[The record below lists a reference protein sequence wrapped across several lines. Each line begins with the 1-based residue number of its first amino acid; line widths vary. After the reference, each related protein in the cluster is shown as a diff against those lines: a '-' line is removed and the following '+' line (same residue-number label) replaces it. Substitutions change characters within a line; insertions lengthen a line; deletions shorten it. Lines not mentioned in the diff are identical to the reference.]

1 MRPAAAASAV
11 VCLLVCCTGCGGSG
25 EDSES
30 SGATSGGSQTLEE
43 LWRAPGDDVAVVAG
57 TATHEAG
64 DVRFSFVVVDAE
76 GRVVTLPTARLWI
89 ARGLR
94 AKPFQESSAK
104 LERIGVPGGAEA
116 DATHLYVARV
126 RLPKPGKYWIL
137 AEPEGGGAKVQALG
151 NVEVS
156 RDDPQPSPGDR
167 APASRTPTLASVG
180 GDASRI
186 TTRTPPDVTLLE
198 HSVAESL
205 RAGLPFVVVFSTPKF
220 CTSRTCGPTVDVVEE
235 AARRFEDR
243 DIRFIHVEVYED
255 NDPAK
260 GFNEWMREWK
270 LETEPWTFLVGA
282 DGRIVERFEGAVSVR
297 ELEDAVAAELGS

>member
-1 MRPAAAASAV
+1 MRPAAAAIAV

-25 EDSES
+25 EGSES
-30 SGATSGGSQTLEE
+30 SGTTPGGSQTLEE

-64 DVRFSFVVVDAE
+64 DVRFSFVIVDAE

-89 ARGLR
+89 ARSLR
-94 AKPFQESSAK
+94 AIPFQESSAK

-137 AEPEGGGAKVQALG
+137 AEPEGGGVKVQALG

-156 RDDPQPSPGDR
+156 RDDPQPSPDDR
-167 APASRTPTLASVG
+167 APASRTPTLASVD

-186 TTRTPPDVTLLE
+186 TTRTPPDVTLLD
-198 HSVAESL
+198 HSVANSL
-205 RAGLPFVVVFSTPKF
+205 RAGVPFVVVFSTPKF

-235 AARRFEDR
+235 VARRFEDR

-297 ELEDAVAAELGS
+297 ELEDAVAAELG